1 MKTLAFEAA
10 TEHTTNTQ
18 YNNQTTKTI
27 NINLFTKPRG
37 GGGGGVVVVVVVAF
51 VVLARPLSQTNG
63 LVNKHIFMI
72 MAVRLLYCVF
82 VVCSVAASNASVF
95 IALFVYVL

>member
-37 GGGGGVVVVVVVAF
+37 GGGVVLVVVVVAVVVVVFVVVVVVVWST
-51 VVLARPLSQTNG
+51 RG
-63 LVNKHIFMI
+63 LHE
-72 MAVRLLYCVF
+72 
-82 VVCSVAASNASVF
+82 
-95 IALFVYVL
+95 VYTRSTPRVDLV

>member
-18 YNNQTTKTI
+18 YNNQTTITI

-37 GGGGGVVVVVVVAF
+37 GGGGGGGGGVVVVVA
-51 VVLARPLSQTNG
+51 VVVVVWSTRG
-63 LVNKHIFMI
+63 LCIF
-72 MAVRLLYCVF
+72 
-82 VVCSVAASNASVF
+82 
-95 IALFVYVL
+95 